1 MFSLKKLISAACL
14 AQSFLRGVKATGAIF
29 PLYIYPN
36 DDCSAWSE
44 VFSSITAN
52 PTLPIT
58 LIINP
63 NSGPTTDP
71 NYPYTC
77 FQQAKTLSSNLRTVG
92 YVPTGYGTGRTSSA
106 VLADVSTYLNWPTA
120 YRPSGI
126 FFDETNATSDFF
138 NLYSTYAS
146 SVRQSIPSGSI
157 VSVEDLTFELTFD
170 VTDFVYVHR
179 SSLTRARTWPIPGSS
194 PSPMPLSP
202 RNSFYDDFSFPS
214 SLIINS
220 TEPASK
226 QIVILHDGPSTL
238 PTSLIQQLSAGGIAS
253 TFITN
258 EPQADAYN
266 NVPSYW
272 EQFVDELANLQ

>member
-157 VSVEDLTFELTFD
+157 VILNPGTNVADSRFFSIANAI
-170 VTDFVYVHR
+170 VT
-179 SSLTRARTWPIPGSS
+179 SEQ
-194 PSPMPLSP
+194 
-202 RNSFYDDFSFPS
+202 FYDDFSFPS

-220 TEPASK
+220 AEPASK